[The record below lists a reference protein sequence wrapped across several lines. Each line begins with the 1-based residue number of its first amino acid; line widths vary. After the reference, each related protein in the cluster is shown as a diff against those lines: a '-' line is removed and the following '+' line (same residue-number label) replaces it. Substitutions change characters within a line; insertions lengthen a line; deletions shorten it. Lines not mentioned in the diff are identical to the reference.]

1 MNTQSKKS
9 TQIFL
14 GILSGIGI
22 WLVGF
27 LMSGRLSYVEH
38 TELYPTGKLI
48 LAFPLVFASA
58 CILIAKYSANKGKSI
73 YYITS
78 MICFF
83 FPVISILINSLII
96 FVAGTGI
103 PVISAIAEFF
113 VVIFMIP
120 AIPMFSIYFQIIDST
135 NTNDIAVIACVL
147 FALAGML
154 VSIKVYKDNS
164 ETL

>member
-9 TQIFL
+9 TQVFL

-38 TELYPTGKLI
+38 MELYPTGKLI
-48 LAFPLVFASA
+48 LAFPLVFSAA
-58 CILIAKYSANKGKSI
+58 CILIAKYSANKRKSI
-73 YYITS
+73 YYIAS
-78 MICFF
+78 MISFF
-83 FPVISILINSLII
+83 FPVICILINSLII

-103 PVISAIAEFF
+103 PVISSIAEFF

-135 NTNDIAVIACVL
+135 NTNDFAVIACVL
-147 FALAGML
+147 FALVGM
-154 VSIKVYKDNS
+154 VISVTVYKKEKNRI
-164 ETL
+164 